1 MKISVYN
8 FKTDRMETVYKS
20 PERAFNERDRYIAI
34 ARILRRKVLKDDFL
48 AELHKNKLSKDDIE
62 NIQSVVAS
70 RLDTLKL
77 NDMQLKWLE
86 EYHNTCSVSSGE
98 LYLQSELD
106 TEQARKYFARALEAG
121 YMRNEGKGYKWLY
134 GGDKGQARLGY
145 FCNKVYLPPRPI
157 NKLEETFGVKK
168 LSSSITNA
176 DNEAKRA
183 DVKKW
188 RNEMNNDIFND

>member
-8 FKTDRMETVYKS
+8 FKTDRMETAYKS
-20 PERAFNERDRYIAI
+20 SERAFNERDRYIAI

-134 GGDKGQARLGY
+134 GGNRGQARLGY
-145 FCNKVYLPPRPI
+145 FCNKVYPHPRPI
-157 NKLEETFGVKK
+157 NKLEEIFVVKK

-176 DNEAKRA
+176 DNDAIRA

>member
-8 FKTDRMETVYKS
+8 FKTDRMETAYKS
-20 PERAFNERDRYIAI
+20 SERAFNERDRYIAI

-134 GGDKGQARLGY
+134 GGNRGQARLGY
-145 FCNKVYLPPRPI
+145 FCNKVYPHPRPI
-157 NKLEETFGVKK
+157 NKLEEIFGVKK

-176 DNEAKRA
+176 DNDAIRA